1 MEKSYAPVGRMTV
14 WSHGNKVMWC
24 ITDHISV
31 GLTVADTEM
40 SQNTLTIL
48 DEDLCHTT
56 VIAFDSFM
64 QRSFT

>member
-1 MEKSYAPVGRMTV
+1 MTM

-31 GLTVADTEM
+31 GLTVADRNELKH
-40 SQNTLTIL
+40 TLTIL

-56 VIAFDSFM
+56 VIAFDSLM
-64 QRSFT
+64 QWSFT